1 METFEPSHCVSTCN
15 TTMIWVGVDVPHHCS
30 LVKSDIFLPKICLRL
45 THNQRKTKRFLIHMA
60 LYLED
65 RNSCNTFSS
74 KKSIFSC
81 RRKYQSHRR
90 NSVPYLGSS
99 TQNSSRIRKFIT
111 HKISNIKLSSLK
123 TQQKNISLR
132 YLILIF
138 IP

>member
-65 RNSCNTFSS
+65 RNSCNTFSIP
-74 KKSIFSC
+74 KKVYFPIY

-90 NSVPYLGSS
+90 NIVPYVGSS
-99 TQNSSRIRKFIT
+99 TQNSSK
-111 HKISNIKLSSLK
+111 SGNLSLIKY
-123 TQQKNISLR
+123 QI
-132 YLILIF
+132 
-138 IP
+138 